1 MIMQSGVADMA
12 NGKHLTREQRIVMEA
27 LLNNGSSQAEVAR
40 YLSVNRST
48 ISREY
53 KKGLYMHRNSDYTE
67 EERYSADLAQ
77 MKHEFAVQLRGTGL
91 KIDKEYRLAAYLEEK
106 IVDEK
111 YSPEAALASIKNS
124 GQKFDV
130 TISLTTLYRYIDNG
144 VFLRLTN
151 KNLAIKRNNKKQTK
165 TVRVQKRVSAGD
177 SIEKRPAE
185 IESREEF
192 GHWEMDTVKGKRGK
206 TKSSLLVLSERK
218 TRDEIVIKLPDQG
231 AASVVEALDRLEK
244 EWGENFTKVF
254 KTITV
259 DNGVE
264 FSNCDGMEASVFD
277 GTPRTKIYY
286 CHAYSS
292 WERGTNE
299 NINRMIRRH
308 IRKGVDFDNAT
319 DEYIK
324 FIQEWINHYPR
335 RMFGFKTSAELFEEE
350 LQKIA

>member
-1 MIMQSGVADMA
+1 MAGRKQLTYNQRMI
-12 NGKHLTREQRIVMEA
+12 MEA
-27 LLNNGSSQAEVAR
+27 LLNNGSSQADVSR
-40 YLSVNRST
+40 YLEVNRST

-53 KKGLYMHRNSDYTE
+53 RKGLYMHRNSDYTE
-67 EERYSADLAQ
+67 SERYSADLAQ
-77 MKHEFAVQLRGTGL
+77 RKHEFAVSLRGTGL

-106 IVDEK
+106 IADEK

-124 GQKFDV
+124 GLKFDV
-130 TISLTTLYRYIDNG
+130 TISLTTLYRYIDKG

-151 KNLAIKRNNKKQTK
+151 ENLPVKRNGKAHKKTA
-165 TVRVQKRVSAGD
+165 RVPKRVSAGE
-177 SIEKRPAE
+177 SIEKRPEE

-218 TRDEIVIKLPDQG
+218 TRKEIVMKMPDQG

-244 EWGENFTKVF
+244 EWGENFKNVF

-264 FSNCDGMEASVFD
+264 FSNCDGMKTSVHD
-277 GTPRTKIYY
+277 GQTRTKIYY
-286 CHAYSS
+286 CHAYCS

-308 IRKGVDFDNAT
+308 IRKGMDFDDAT
-319 DEYIK
+319 DEYIR
-324 FIQEWINHYPR
+324 FIQDWINNYPR
-335 RMFGFKTSAELFEEE
+335 RMFNFRTSAELFEEE
-350 LQKIA
+350 LRKIA